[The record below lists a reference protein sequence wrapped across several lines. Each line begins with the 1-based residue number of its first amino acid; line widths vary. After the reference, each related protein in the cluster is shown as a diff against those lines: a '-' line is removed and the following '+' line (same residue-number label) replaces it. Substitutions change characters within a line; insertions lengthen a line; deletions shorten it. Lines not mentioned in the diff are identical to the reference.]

1 MKCAWVAR
9 LSARLA
15 ARLPAGFSRLFCS
28 LSYALLCGLALPA
41 APALAA
47 PQPAAK
53 LVVIP
58 GDQALQAMV
67 VAVREARRDPALAKL
82 QIQVLPQALLKDSDL
97 QRLDGAQV
105 VVARHMLGRVR
116 EPMTPA
122 FQRLKAAGA
131 RLYGAGSNQG
141 VSAQLGLTEDATL
154 TAYLEFGGADNL
166 QQMIRFIAQRDLGL
180 AVKAAA
186 PKPLPQAAM
195 WLPGSD
201 RLHERFEDYAAAFHR
216 AWPGREARPWVG
228 VVINRGQALGGG
240 EELVSAVMRA
250 LDRRSLNALVAFGFP
265 STVPVERFLLDE
277 RGRPRVVAV
286 AALGMKLGNVPDK
299 IIPLL
304 QRLDVPLVNGI
315 TLYQATRQEWEDSPV
330 GLGLAERSW
339 QIAGPEFAGIVAPT
353 VVASKER
360 RVDAATGL
368 EFIAEVP
375 IAERVERLAERV
387 RQFAALRTLPA
398 VDKRVAVVYYN
409 SPPGNQNIGASYLNV
424 LPRSLWQILE
434 RLRAEG
440 YDTRGQPAS
449 EEALF
454 DRLREHGA
462 NVDSSK
468 PGALAELVATGRV
481 VLLPVAEYQRW
492 FDALP
497 AKLRAPMQKAWGEP
511 RDFKPMVWRDRA
523 GQPFF
528 VFPVQRFG
536 KLLFAPQPARGWG
549 DVKGQYHDPAL
560 PPHHQYLAFYL
571 WLQKTEQVNA
581 MVHVGTH
588 ATHEWLSGKEVGNT
602 EADPGELMVGA
613 VPQIYPYIVDVVG
626 EGLQAKRRGMATLV
640 SHMTPPFS
648 TSGLNPELA
657 ALRGLLNDYGVAL
670 QKSQTAAAATL
681 GDINRL
687 AQRMGVLKDIGLADV
702 KSEED
707 AEHLQHHLE
716 DIGQTQNPMGLH
728 TFGVAASA
736 DARRQ
741 TAQAVVSR
749 QTGLAA
755 DEQARREA
763 VLEQLLLDSARAE
776 LDALVAGLS
785 GRYVAAGPGGD
796 PLRNPLSL
804 PSGRNLYGFDPA
816 RLPTPGVYKQGEQL
830 AAALMADYRKK
841 HGSYPDRLLFNLW
854 SNETMRHEG
863 VMESQILSLL
873 GVRPVWDGF
882 GRVQGVEVIAR
893 AALGRPRVDI
903 TITPSGLY
911 RDSLPGLMLLLDRGV
926 SAVKDLQE
934 ADNPVL
940 RNVQRSSAAL
950 QAKGV
955 AAEQAERMAA
965 VRLFSQ
971 PPGAYGTGLDNV
983 IMASNT
989 WNTEAQVT
997 DVYLRRVGHLFGQGF
1012 WGDAPAAPAASGVA
1026 GDDPAGAQ
1034 GGAALAVEVFKQALS
1049 GVKAVLHTR
1058 ASNLYG
1064 TLDNDDVFQAV
1075 GGAAMAVRQID
1086 GATPATFMVNL
1097 ADPAR
1102 ARIETLDQFMGRE
1115 MQTRYLNPTWI
1126 QAMLKEGYAGA
1137 RFVSQVVDNLW
1148 GWQVTVPEAVDAA
1161 KWQQM
1166 FETYVQDKHQLNI
1179 QNQFRSAKNLLA
1191 YQALVDRMLVA
1202 VNKGYWKAAPEVVA
1216 ELQAKNRELMAEAGV
1231 ACNPDSCSSAE
1242 VMRIAQEQDQARRV
1256 ASRGGYGLAVPSTG
1270 DAPAAAAPAA
1280 PAQVNAPPDAP
1291 PPAPVPTATPA
1302 ADIVRGQ
1309 QMRES
1314 APSEVVQQLIWT
1326 YAALLGAVL
1335 LAGMAWQAWRTRRES
1350 RTRNTAHALNLG
1362 VPT

>member
-1 MKCAWVAR
+1 MGTLAR
-9 LSARLA
+9 RWTGRLLA
-15 ARLPAGFSRLFCS
+15 C
-28 LSYALLCGLALPA
+28 LALGCAAVVPA
-41 APALAA
+41 QAA
-47 PQPAAK
+47 PQPQAK
-53 LVVIP
+53 LVFIP

-67 VAVREARRDPALAKL
+67 TAVGEARRDRALAGL
-82 QIQVLPQALLKDSDL
+82 QFQVLPQALLQDADI
-97 QRLDGAQV
+97 QRLAGARV
-105 VVARHMLGRVR
+105 VVARHMVGQARA
-116 EPMTPA
+116 PMTA
-122 FQRLKAAGA
+122 MFQQLKASGA
-131 RLYGAGSNQG
+131 KLHGAGSNAG
-141 VSAQLGLTEDATL
+141 VSEKLGLTEDATL

-166 QQMIRFIAQRDLGL
+166 LQMIRFVAQRDLGL
-180 AVKAAA
+180 PVQA
-186 PKPLPQAAM
+186 KPPQALPQAAM
-195 WLPGSD
+195 WLPATGQ
-201 RLHERFEDYAAAFHR
+201 LFERFEDYAAAHAR
-216 AWPGREARPWVG
+216 ALPAKSSRPWVG
-228 VVINRGQALGGG
+228 VVINRGQAIGGG
-240 EELVSAVMRA
+240 DELVKAVVQA

-265 STVPVERFLLDE
+265 STVPVERFLLDAE
-277 RGRPRVVAV
+277 GRPRVVAV

-304 QRLDVPLVNGI
+304 QKLDVPLVNGI

-339 QIAGPEFAGIVAPT
+339 QITGPEFAGIVAPT

-360 RVDAATGL
+360 RRDAATGL

-375 IAERVERLAERV
+375 IPERVERFAERL
-387 RQFAALRTLPA
+387 RQYTALRSLPA
-398 VDKRVAVVYYN
+398 ADKRVAVIYYN

-424 LPRSLWQILE
+424 LPRSLWQILQ
-434 RLRAEG
+434 RLQAEG
-440 YDTRGQPAS
+440 YDTRGRPAT
-449 EEALF
+449 EDALF

-462 NVDSSK
+462 NIDSSK
-468 PGALAELVATGRV
+468 PGALAALVASGRTA
-481 VLLPVAEYQRW
+481 LLPVAEYQRW

-497 AKLRAPMQKAWGEP
+497 AKLRTPMLKAWGEP
-511 RDFKPMVWRDRA
+511 KDFSPMVWRDRQ
-523 GQPFF
+523 GQAFF

-549 DVKGQYHDPAL
+549 DVKAQYHDPAL

-571 WLQKTEQVNA
+571 WLQKNEQVNA

-602 EADPGELMVGA
+602 DADPGELMVGA

-648 TSGLNPELA
+648 TSGLNPDLA
-657 ALRGLLNDYGVAL
+657 ALRGLLNDYVVAL
-670 QKSQTAAAATL
+670 QKSDSAAQATL

-687 AQRMGVLKDIGLADV
+687 AGRIGVLKDIGLSEL
-702 KSEED
+702 KTEED

-716 DIGQTQNPMGLH
+716 DIGQTQSPMGLH

-741 TAQAVVSR
+741 TAQAVVAR
-749 QTGLAA
+749 QTGLTT
-755 DEQARREA
+755 DEQAQREA
-763 VLEQLLLDSARAE
+763 TLAQLLLDSARAE

-816 RLPTPGVYKQGEQL
+816 RLPTPGVYAQGEKL

-873 GVRPVWDGF
+873 GVRPQWDGF
-882 GRVQGVEVIAR
+882 GRVQGVEVIPR
-893 AALGRPRVDI
+893 AELGRPRVDI

-911 RDSLPGLMLLLDRGV
+911 RDSLPSLMLLLDKGV
-926 SAVKDLQE
+926 SAVKGLQE
-934 ADNPVL
+934 DDNPVL
-940 RNVQRSSAAL
+940 RNVQRTSAAL

-955 AAEQAERMAA
+955 APEQAERMAA

-983 IMASNT
+983 IMAGNT
-989 WNTEAQVT
+989 WNTEAQVIE
-997 DVYLRRVGHLFGQGF
+997 VYLRRVGHLFGQGF
-1012 WGDAPAAPAASGVA
+1012 WGDAPTAPGAAGNGQA
-1026 GDDPAGAQ
+1026 
-1034 GGAALAVEVFKQALS
+1034 GAALAVDVFKQALS

-1086 GATPATFMVNL
+1086 GATPETFMVNL

-1102 ARIETLDQFMGRE
+1102 ARTETLDQFMGRE
-1115 MQTRYLNPTWI
+1115 MQTRYLNPRWI

-1148 GWQVTVPEAVDAA
+1148 GWQVTVPDAVDAA

-1166 FETYVQDKHQLNI
+1166 FETYVQDKHQLDI

-1202 VNKGYWKAAPEVVA
+1202 VNKGYWKATPEVVA

-1231 ACNPDSCSSAE
+1231 ACNRDSCSSDE
-1242 VMRIAQEQDQARRV
+1242 VARVSQMQDQAKTA
-1256 ASRGGYGLAVPSTG
+1256 ASRGGYGLA
-1270 DAPAAAAPAA
+1270 APAAGAAPTAAAAAAVPTPATAA
-1280 PAQVNAPPDAP
+1280 PDAL
-1291 PPAPVPTATPA
+1291 PPAPVPQPTPVP
-1302 ADIVRGQ
+1302 DTVRGQ
-1309 QMRES
+1309 QLRET
-1314 APSEVVQQLIWT
+1314 PRSEPIQQLIWT

-1335 LAGMAWQAWRTRRES
+1335 LGGVAWQAWRTRRE
-1350 RTRNTAHALNLG
+1350 TRAPIPLPPLNAG
-1362 VPT
+1362 APA

>member
-1 MKCAWVAR
+1 MATLARRWLGSLVAG
-9 LSARLA
+9 L
-15 ARLPAGFSRLFCS
+15 
-28 LSYALLCGLALPA
+28 GLACA
-41 APALAA
+41 AMVPVQAA
-47 PQPAAK
+47 PQPQAK
-53 LVVIP
+53 LVFIP

-67 VAVREARRDPALAKL
+67 AAVGEARRDRALAGL
-82 QIQVLPQALLKDSDL
+82 QFQVLPQAL
-97 QRLDGAQV
+97 QREADIQRMAGARV
-105 VVARHMLGRVR
+105 VVARHMVGQARA
-116 EPMTPA
+116 PMTA
-122 FQRLKAAGA
+122 MFQQLKADGA
-131 RLYGAGSNQG
+131 RLYGAGSNAG
-141 VSAQLGLTEDATL
+141 VSDKLGLTEDATL
-154 TAYLEFGGADNL
+154 TSYLEFGGADNL
-166 QQMIRFIAQRDLGL
+166 LQMIRFVAQRDLGL
-180 AVKAAA
+180 PVQA
-186 PKPLPQAAM
+186 KPPQALPQAAM
-195 WLPGSD
+195 WLPATGQ
-201 RLHERFEDYAAAFHR
+201 LFERFEDYAAAHDR
-216 AWPGREARPWVG
+216 AAPAKSSRPWVG
-228 VVINRGQALGGG
+228 VVINRGQAIGGSD
-240 EELVSAVMRA
+240 ELVKAVVQA
-250 LDRRSLNALVAFGFP
+250 LDRRGLNALVAFGFP
-265 STVPVERFLLDE
+265 STVPVERFLLDAE
-277 RGRPRVVAV
+277 ARPRVVAV

-315 TLYQATRQEWEDSPV
+315 TLYQASRQEWEDSPV

-360 RVDAATGL
+360 RRDAATGL
-368 EFIAEVP
+368 EYIAEVP
-375 IAERVERLAERV
+375 IPERVERFAERL
-387 RQFAALRTLPA
+387 RQYTALRSLPA
-398 VDKRVAVVYYN
+398 ADKRVAVIYYN

-424 LPRSLWQILE
+424 LPRSLWQILQ
-434 RLRAEG
+434 RLQAEG
-440 YDTRGQPAS
+440 YDTRGRPVS
-449 EEALF
+449 EDALF

-468 PGALAELVATGRV
+468 QGALAELVASGRTA
-481 VLLPVAEYQRW
+481 LLPVAEYQRW

-497 AKLRAPMQKAWGEP
+497 AKLRAPMLKAWGEP
-511 RDFKPMVWRDRA
+511 KDFKPMVWRDRQ
-523 GQPFF
+523 GQAYF

-549 DVKGQYHDPAL
+549 DVKTQYHDPAL

-648 TSGLNPELA
+648 TAGMNPDLA

-670 QKSQTAAAATL
+670 QKSESAAQATL
-681 GDINRL
+681 SDINRL
-687 AQRMGVLKDIGLADV
+687 AARIGVLKDIGLSEL
-702 KSEED
+702 KTEED

-716 DIGQTQNPMGLH
+716 DIGQTQSPMGLH

-741 TAQAVVSR
+741 TAQAVVAR
-749 QTGLAA
+749 QAGLTA

-763 VLEQLLLDSARAE
+763 ALAQLLLDSARAE
-776 LDALVAGLS
+776 LDALVAGLA

-816 RLPTPGVYKQGEQL
+816 RLPTPGVYAQGEKL

-873 GVRPVWDGF
+873 GVRPLWDGF
-882 GRVQGVEVIAR
+882 GRVQGVEVIPR
-893 AALGRPRVDI
+893 AELGRPRVDI

-911 RDSLPGLMLLLDRGV
+911 RDTLPGLMLLLDKGV
-926 SAVKDLQE
+926 SAVKGLQE
-934 ADNPVL
+934 DDNPVL
-940 RNVQRSSAAL
+940 RNVQRTRAAL
-950 QAKGV
+950 QARGV
-955 AAEQAERMAA
+955 APEQAERLAA

-983 IMASNT
+983 ILAGNT
-989 WNTEAQVT
+989 WNSESQVIE
-997 DVYLRRVGHLFGQGF
+997 VYLRRVGHLFGQGF
-1012 WGDAPAAPAASGVA
+1012 WGDAPSAPGSASGSA
-1026 GDDPAGAQ
+1026 PDSAPGAAADPQA
-1034 GGAALAVEVFKQALS
+1034 GAALAVDVFRQALS

-1086 GATPATFMVNL
+1086 GATPQTFMVNL

-1102 ARIETLDQFMGRE
+1102 ARNETLDQFMGRE
-1115 MQTRYLNPTWI
+1115 MQTRYLNPRWI

-1148 GWQVTVPEAVDAA
+1148 GWQVTVPEAVDGT

-1166 FETYVQDKHQLNI
+1166 FETYVQDKHQLDI

-1202 VNKGYWKAAPEVVA
+1202 INKGYWKAAPEVVA

-1231 ACNPDSCSSAE
+1231 ACNRDSCSSDE
-1242 VMRIAQEQDQARRV
+1242 VTRISQVQDEAKM
-1256 ASRGGYGLAVPSTG
+1256 AGSRSGYGLA
-1270 DAPAAAAPAA
+1270 APAGGAAVRAAAAPALTSPTPSA
-1280 PAQVNAPPDAP
+1280 PAAL
-1291 PPAPVPTATPA
+1291 PPAPPAVQTP
-1302 ADIVRGQ
+1302 DTVRGQ
-1309 QMRES
+1309 QLRETPRS
-1314 APSEVVQQLIWT
+1314 QPIQQLLWA

-1335 LAGMAWQAWRTRRES
+1335 MAGVAWQAWRTRRELRPALPS
-1350 RTRNTAHALNLG
+1350 NTGATA
-1362 VPT
+1362 